1 MSNDWHARSP
11 TRSPA
16 RPGGCQTRTMDEP
29 DIRLRSATAADADVL
44 LAWRNDAGTRAASFN
59 SEEIPRDGHVRWL
72 AAKLNDPDCALL
84 IVEAQGEAVGQVR
97 LDRSDEDRDVAEIH
111 IALDPAA
118 RGRSIGRRALR
129 AAVGEAPAKIGAHR
143 IEARVKP
150 ENEASLRAFEAAG
163 FRVVSNDAD
172 VVKLIAEP

>member
-1 MSNDWHARSP
+1 MN
-11 TRSPA
+11 
-16 RPGGCQTRTMDEP
+16 QP
-29 DIRLRSATAADADVL
+29 DVRLRDATAADADVL

-72 AAKLNDPDCALL
+72 AAKLNDPGCALL
-84 IVEAQGEAVGQVR
+84 IIEAEGAAVGQVR
-97 LDRSDEDRDVAEIH
+97 LDRSHEDPDVAEIH
-111 IALDPAA
+111 IALDLAA

-129 AAVGEAPAKIGAHR
+129 AAVGEAKSRIGARR

-163 FRVVSNDAD
+163 FRLIGSDAD
-172 VVKLIAEP
+172 VVKLVAEP